1 MPSSL
6 TSRDMEEFRGNIR
19 GMRNDL
25 TASRRRRLRLLPS
38 PEIDAR
44 QDEDAAQ
51 MQRPELL
58 GLVFRSIESRR
69 LLETDGLNARPTETL
84 KGHPPP
90 VLA

>member
-25 TASRRRRLRLLPS
+25 TASSRRRLRLLPS

-44 QDEDAAQ
+44 QDAAQ

-58 GLVFRSIESRR
+58 GLIFRSIESRR